1 MTSFDTDYQ
10 AGQIA
15 FERGEYR
22 QAVSYFLTAIAQL
35 QTNTRIG
42 GEAQIWLVTAFE
54 AAGQI
59 QEAKAL
65 CQKLSNH
72 PNLDTRQA
80 SKRMLYIMQAPELV
94 RRDEWLTKIPDLS
107 HLEDRDG
114 KVGVGVNNPPNLPP
128 PKQPQSLDEKY
139 APVDLS
145 QVNTQDNN
153 FISIALIFT
162 AIALL
167 GLWLATQG

>member
-1 MTSFDTDYQ
+1 MTSFETDYQ

-22 QAVSYFLTAIAQL
+22 QAVSYFLTAIAQV
-35 QTNTRIG
+35 QINTRIG

-65 CQKLSNH
+65 CQKLANH

-80 SKRMLYIMQAPELV
+80 SKRMLYIMAAPELV

-114 KVGVGVNNPPNLPP
+114 KVGGGGNNPPPPLP
-128 PKQPQSLDEKY
+128 PKQPQSLEERY
-139 APVDLS
+139 APVDLG
-145 QVNTQDNN
+145 QVNSQDNG
-153 FISIALIFT
+153 FILIALIFT

-167 GLWLATQG
+167 GLWIASQG

>member
-1 MTSFDTDYQ
+1 MTSFETDYQ

-22 QAVSYFLTAIAQL
+22 QAVSYFLTTIAKL
-35 QTNTRIG
+35 QPNTRIG

-65 CQKLSNH
+65 CRKLSNH

-80 SKRMLYIMQAPELV
+80 SKRMLYIMEAPELV
-94 RRDEWLTKIPDLS
+94 RRDDWLTKIPDLS

-114 KVGVGVNNPPNLPP
+114 KVGMGANNSPTLPR
-128 PKQPQSLDEKY
+128 PKQLPSLEERY
-139 APVDLS
+139 APIDLS

-153 FISIALIFT
+153 FISIASILL

-167 GLWLATQG
+167 GLWLAM